1 MAARGLPHNFQSTK
15 MAFLSEGSSSGEAS
29 IPRGQ
34 PERQHQTTSIRMLT
48 KVHNRCQSQEEAGE
62 AISSISPSDTSET
75 SGETVMMGN
84 RRDPSTAAPVSF
96 WRVRP
101 SSEACPQEQQPAPHQ
116 LRAAM
121 EIRMVQNLR
130 DSTEKRIGTSVV
142 NASSSAALSP
152 PTRLLDDSSKPSRQ
166 RGKGE
171 AQVGAFREAWR
182 GPFGFPSALTQM
194 SLRGYTGSE
203 DEDDAD
209 RVHGWR
215 GLLPSERR
223 AKQEDDLDST
233 CTNTNTNTDLES
245 SLTIAQEVDQSK
257 EKQIQV
263 QEATEYDPN
272 KIPMSPLANKS
283 RTVKLLLC
291 LLLLGVATVAIT
303 LGVTVSKNQRN
314 PYEHPSEPV
323 DAPSDTSLSND
334 QKRWIAID
342 EELEGI
348 FGAYSTSSSTFLQA
362 RDWLKHE
369 DPMQLVPEDSNFVQ
383 RFTLA
388 LFYFQTSGDE
398 GEDGWFSCGKA
409 RPELDETDTCGFY
422 LLIQHIPVLDYEVTI
437 RNRWLSSTH
446 ECIWAG
452 VTCNALNETSEIRL
466 GEFKFMFICCA
477 HPQISACCLALV
489 SNITRIG
496 LLLLMFFPLPF
507 LFRGT

>member
-1 MAARGLPHNFQSTK
+1 MAARALPHNFQSTK

-29 IPRGQ
+29 IPQEQ
-34 PERQHQTTSIRMLT
+34 PERQHRTTSMLT
-48 KVHNRCQSQEEAGE
+48 NVQSRCQSQEEAAGE
-62 AISSISPSDTSET
+62 AISSMCPSDSSET

-84 RRDPSTAAPVSF
+84 QTDPSTTAPVSF

-101 SSEACPQEQQPAPHQ
+101 SSEASHEQQPAPHQ
-116 LRAAM
+116 IRAAM
-121 EIRMVQNLR
+121 EIRMARNLR
-130 DSTEKRIGTSVV
+130 DSTEKRIGSRIGTSDL

-152 PTRLLDDSSKPSRQ
+152 PTRLLDFNKPSRQ
-166 RGKGE
+166 RGKDE

-194 SLRGYTGSE
+194 SLRGYAGSE

-209 RVHGWR
+209 RVRSWR

-245 SLTIAQEVDQSK
+245 SLTIAQEVDQNK
-257 EKQIQV
+257 EKRIQV
-263 QEATEYDPN
+263 QEATEYDPS

-303 LGVTVSKNQRN
+303 LGVSKNQRN
-314 PYEHPSEPV
+314 RHDHPSEPV
-323 DAPSDTSLSND
+323 DAPSDTSLSNY

-348 FGAYSTSSSTFLQA
+348 FGADSTSSSTFLQA

-422 LLIQHIPVLDYEVTI
+422 LLTHHIPVLDYEVTI
-437 RNRWLSSTH
+437 HNRWLSSTH

-452 VTCNALNETSEIRL
+452 VTCNASNETSEIRL
-466 GEFKFMFICCA
+466 GEFKLILICCA
-477 HPQISACCLALV
+477 PRQMIVLRSFQTSQDLV
-489 SNITRIG
+489 CSC
-496 LLLLMFFPLPF
+496 
-507 LFRGT
+507 